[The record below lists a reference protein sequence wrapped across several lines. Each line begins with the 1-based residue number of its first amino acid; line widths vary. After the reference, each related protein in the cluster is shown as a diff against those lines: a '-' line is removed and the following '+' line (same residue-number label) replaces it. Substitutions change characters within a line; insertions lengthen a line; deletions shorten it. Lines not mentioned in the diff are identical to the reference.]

1 MILDSVSVG
10 FSTSSSSPFTRYK
23 QTGLLLRDQLPV
35 LEGDKFTINE
45 FSMQR
50 GPQNNKL
57 KDDASST
64 ISKNNIRKFEYEES
78 LKLRLNYTFV
88 NKYTKAIDRR
98 CIYTITKYLF

>member
-1 MILDSVSVG
+1 MILGSVPIG

-23 QTGLLLRDQLPV
+23 QIGLLLRDQLLV

-50 GPQNNKL
+50 GPQNNEL
-57 KDDASST
+57 KDASST
-64 ISKNNIRKFEYEES
+64 ISKNNSKKSEFEDS